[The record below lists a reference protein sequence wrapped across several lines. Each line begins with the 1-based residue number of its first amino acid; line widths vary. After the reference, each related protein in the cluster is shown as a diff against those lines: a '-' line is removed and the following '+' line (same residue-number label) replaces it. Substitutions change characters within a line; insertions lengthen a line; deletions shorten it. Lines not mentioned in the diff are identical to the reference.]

1 MVENK
6 FVPLYDL
13 IRDGIQPV
21 LEKKKSI
28 GMRIEDILKEADRR
42 GIEIH
47 ESDIE
52 NLLNGLSTYFR
63 DLDIIAERAETT
75 SREMIIHFKKASE
88 EEIKFGMFLDVYKTL
103 GDILQNYRQKLP
115 HVIPESKFPGTYKIL
130 EETFEEILV
139 SKRPFIV
146 YTSDILKY
154 ADTLMPKG
162 LKISK
167 PEFFLE
173 GLRWYLEDIEGIS
186 MEISPLISMEK
197 GDLIADVLVF
207 QKSR

>member
-1 MVENK
+1 MVENN
-6 FVPLYDL
+6 FIPLYDL
-13 IRDGIQPV
+13 IRDGILPV

-47 ESDIE
+47 ESDID
-52 NLLNGLSTYFR
+52 NILNGLSTYFR
-63 DLDIIAERAETT
+63 NLGIIAERAETT
-75 SREMIIHFKKASE
+75 SEEMIIHFKKVSE

-115 HVIPESKFPGTYKIL
+115 HVIPESKFPGGYKIL

-139 SKRPFIV
+139 SKRPFTV
-146 YTSDILKY
+146 YTSDLLKY
-154 ADTLMPKG
+154 ADTLMYKG
-162 LKISK
+162 LKISN

-197 GDLIADVLVF
+197 GDLITDVLVF